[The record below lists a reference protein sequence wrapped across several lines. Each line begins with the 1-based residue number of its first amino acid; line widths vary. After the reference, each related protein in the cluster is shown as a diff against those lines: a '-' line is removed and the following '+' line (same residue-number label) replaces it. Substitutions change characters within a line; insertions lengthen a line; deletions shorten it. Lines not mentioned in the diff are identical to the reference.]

1 MTFES
6 ILIAAVV
13 VLAVSMIIRH
23 RRENPSVDM
32 DHQAPNVHN
41 VQMEGKV
48 GPATAADKKEAAPAK
63 KAPAKK
69 KTTKKK
75 TTKKKST
82 KKKAD

>member
-6 ILIAAVV
+6 ILIAAVI
-13 VLAVSMIIRH
+13 VLAVSMIVRH

-32 DHQAPNVHN
+32 NHKSLHASNAVSKTPN
-41 VQMEGKV
+41 
-48 GPATAADKKEAAPAK
+48 GPKPAAKE
-63 KAPAKK
+63 APAKK
-69 KTTKKK
+69 KAAPKKKVVKKK